1 MSCPFL
7 IFIIIEKYHDS
18 WDKPT
23 MNQKSITF
31 SSNGFTLKGTLHLPA
46 AEHPPVVVGSHGLF
60 SSGSSPKQIALAK
73 RCNAC
78 GIAFFRFDHRGCGKS
93 DGIFQ
98 DVTTLEA
105 RCNDMISAIKT
116 IQNRKDTGNRIGLF
130 GSSMGGAVCLSVF
143 AASHAG
149 SIVTSAAPVR
159 SSSIIKKLEKSELSN
174 KLTPPFYKKYLDS
187 DISDKLPSTHHIL
200 IFHGDSDD
208 LIPPSDAQEIYE
220 KAGDPKKLI
229 IQKHG
234 DHRMSDKTHQENFV
248 RKSALWFKSCFDGT
262 I

>member
-1 MSCPFL
+1 
-7 IFIIIEKYHDS
+7 
-18 WDKPT
+18 
-23 MNQKSITF
+23 MNQKNIMF

-46 AEHPPVVVGSHGLF
+46 AEHPPVVIGSHGLF
-60 SSGSSPKQIALAK
+60 SSGSSPKQIALA
-73 RCNAC
+73 RQCNAF

-93 DGIFQ
+93 HGIFH

-116 IQNRKDTGNRIGLF
+116 IQNRKDTGNRTGLF

-143 AASHAG
+143 AESHAC

-159 SSSIIKKLEKSELSN
+159 SSSIIKKPENSDHSN
-174 KLTPPFYKKYLDS
+174 APAPPFYKRYLDS
-187 DISDKLPSTHHIL
+187 DISDKLSSIHHIL
-200 IFHGDSDD
+200 IFHGDSDE
-208 LIPPSDAQEIYE
+208 LVPPSNAKEIYE

-229 IQKHG
+229 LQKRG
-234 DHRMSDKTHQENFV
+234 DHRMSNKTHQENFV
-248 RKSALWFKSCFDGT
+248 RESALWFKSCFDGT

>member
-1 MSCPFL
+1 
-7 IFIIIEKYHDS
+7 
-18 WDKPT
+18 
-23 MNQKSITF
+23 MNQKNVMF

-46 AEHPPVVVGSHGLF
+46 APNPPVVIGSHGLF
-60 SSGSSPKQIALAK
+60 SSGSSPKQIALA
-73 RCNAC
+73 RQCNDF
-78 GIAFFRFDHRGCGKS
+78 GIAFFRFDHRGCGQS
-93 DGIFQ
+93 QGIFQ

-143 AASHAG
+143 AASHAC

-159 SSSIIKKLEKSELSN
+159 SSSIIKRLEESDHSN
-174 KLTPPFYKKYLDS
+174 TLTPTFDKRYLDS

-208 LIPPSDAQEIYE
+208 LVPPSNAKEIYE

-229 IQKHG
+229 LQKYG
-234 DHRMSDKTHQENFV
+234 DHRMSNKTHQENFV
-248 RKSALWFKSCFDGT
+248 RESALWFRRCFSYS

>member
-1 MSCPFL
+1 
-7 IFIIIEKYHDS
+7 
-18 WDKPT
+18 
-23 MNQKSITF
+23 MNQKNITF

-46 AEHPPVVVGSHGLF
+46 VEHPPVVIGSHGLF
-60 SSGSSPKQIALAK
+60 SSGSSPKQIALA
-73 RCNAC
+73 RQCNEVD
-78 GIAFFRFDHRGCGKS
+78 IAFFRFDHRGCGKS

-98 DVTTLEA
+98 EVTTLEA

-143 AASHAG
+143 AISHAY
-149 SIVTSAAPVR
+149 SIVINAAPVR
-159 SSSIIKKLEKSELSN
+159 SASIIKKLKKSDPSN
-174 KLTPPFYKKYLDS
+174 ALTPRFYKRYLDA
-187 DISDKLPSTHHIL
+187 DISDILPSAHHIL

-208 LIPPSDAQEIYE
+208 LVPPSNAQEIYE

-229 IQKHG
+229 IQKRG
-234 DHRMSDKTHQENFV
+234 DHRMSNKRHQENFV
-248 RKSALWFKSCFDGT
+248 RESALWFRRCFSCT